1 MNIQQL
7 EYIIALDERKS
18 FSKAAEM
25 CFITQATLSTMVKK
39 LEIELDLILFDRKT
53 NPIITTDCGIEI
65 IELAKQTLRSV
76 NQIKELAKSIKGKI
90 EGRITIGIIPTIAN
104 SLLPLFI
111 KSMLEKYPNLYL
123 EVKEIT
129 TNDIL
134 KKLKEGSLDVG
145 ILSTPV
151 KHAEEFEEQILYYE
165 SLLVYGETAN
175 NKKYVLPQHLVNEKI
190 WLLEEGHCLRDQFIN
205 LCSLNRKK
213 LNANFKFESNSFE
226 TLLNM
231 VDSFGGLTVIPELYV
246 NTLSVE
252 RKKKIIQFTSP
263 YPVREVSLIYHRPYA
278 KHRLISILE
287 SEIKALIVPLL
298 TTNTIQNNEQ
308 IIVKT

>member
-1 MNIQQL
+1 
-7 EYIIALDERKS
+7 
-18 FSKAAEM
+18 
-25 CFITQATLSTMVKK
+25 
-39 LEIELDLILFDRKT
+39 
-53 NPIITTDCGIEI
+53 
-65 IELAKQTLRSV
+65 
-76 NQIKELAKSIKGKI
+76 
-90 EGRITIGIIPTIAN
+90 
-104 SLLPLFI
+104 
-111 KSMLEKYPNLYL
+111 
-123 EVKEIT
+123 
-129 TNDIL
+129 L